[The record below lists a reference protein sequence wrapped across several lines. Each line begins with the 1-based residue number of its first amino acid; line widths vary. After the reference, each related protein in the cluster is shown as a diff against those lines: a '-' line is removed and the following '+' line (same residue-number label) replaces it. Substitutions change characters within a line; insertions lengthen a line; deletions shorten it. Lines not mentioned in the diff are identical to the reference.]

1 MEAVSIPPVAKAIQ
15 LYEQR
20 TGFKIKIDKDF
31 YQKVDINSK
40 RFGLLLKG
48 RLEPSFDEVK
58 RVVTALNISVIDL
71 L

>member
-1 MEAVSIPPVAKAIQ
+1 MCVSEPSVMAKAIL

-20 TGFKIKIDKDF
+20 TGLRIKIDKEF
-31 YQKVDINSK
+31 YRKVDINSK

-48 RLEPSFDEVK
+48 RLEPSFVEVRRIVK
-58 RVVTALNISVIDL
+58 VLNISVIDL